1 MREQFAGTSIVYM
14 EYFYFLMY
22 GLLVA
27 TSANTYLFSM
37 QTAPW
42 LKLIHYKDNLIP
54 KILFWPV
61 VLAGMIVITW
71 CTL

>member
-1 MREQFAGTSIVYM
+1 M
-14 EYFYFLMY
+14 EYIYFLMY
-22 GLLVA
+22 GILVVA
-27 TSANTYLFSM
+27 SANTYLFSM

-71 CTL
+71 WTL